1 MKKYILALSFLLLSV
16 ASFAQEEEKIY
27 HATQE
32 QIANAIRKSEYLK
45 NPELVKTFERMFDH
59 QEALG
64 GVMLPGVKT
73 SADVA
78 REYVDKY
85 MIEDLIVKGNTSISC
100 DTLFT
105 DEELTRMFDQAL
117 EESSEEVMTALIQLF
132 LDWSVEKYG
141 IKYPKIKI
149 TDEQVQANTKKIT
162 DGIYSLTKTKRPGHD
177 DFEPLPKAI
186 PSYII
191 VNKGMMYRMA
201 TNNEDYSNG
210 TFEFNIDPI
219 KLKVID
225 FDGTNIKSVY
235 TWKNPTHERYAYKQ
249 QVTELLEP
257 VSTEFGQVFYS
268 MIGSMEGSKKKNT
281 NRFNGAWKC
290 VEGYKGNV
298 YKVYG
303 DDYRM
308 VIQDYS
314 TDSTFSMKGQYQICE
329 YTQDGSTIEGG
340 NTCKIEWINNN
351 SYYLKYKA
359 GSKEYTEKW
368 VREPLPKEMTAF
380 VKDCMS
386 GKGNVKQLP
395 TEPKELMA
403 VLDAMPN
410 CKERWN
416 GYYKVMK
423 MPESNTPEG
432 WPLKV
437 QALIQMS
444 QMQKEN
450 GNMSEARKLAEQ
462 ADELAEA
469 HATDGTAQAM
479 WYAAQVYINDESML
493 DFGDFEKDSET
504 LEMALTCLDEFRRL
518 SVEEPGK
525 WKDELAQ
532 FDEKYMHVA
541 ENLTS
546 AYAMSEQYKK
556 CIFVGNKTLKMWE
569 KTSEEFKN
577 NTLYSRYNIQSCMLF
592 SAQQTGNKQVLET
605 CANDISAFLAD
616 VSEKFQ
622 KGEVTMDA
630 DTRETMMSFST
641 TLMQTYCLE
650 GDLERSSEYAAL
662 AKTFRPESSSFIDYR
677 YCMALADAGRYEEA
691 DRLHTELLNDEDFVK
706 QYLADG
712 DDVVAKKLEGHVQPK
727 QKPTTSTQAQ
737 AVTPEQNAQTEQ
749 QQAQAKKKAE
759 TQKKINNQLANVNKE
774 LDKAQGAN
782 RVKIKGYTASST
794 NATQAKKD
802 KNGRVALPVDSVKK
816 AGVGIHF
823 KF

>member
-290 VEGYKGNV
+290 VEGYKGN
-298 YKVYG
+298 
-303 DDYRM
+303 
-308 VIQDYS
+308 
-314 TDSTFSMKGQYQICE
+314 
-329 YTQDGSTIEGG
+329 
-340 NTCKIEWINNN
+340 
-351 SYYLKYKA
+351 
-359 GSKEYTEKW
+359 
-368 VREPLPKEMTAF
+368 P
-380 VKDCMS
+380 
-386 GKGNVKQLP
+386 
-395 TEPKELMA
+395 
-403 VLDAMPN
+403 
-410 CKERWN
+410 
-416 GYYKVMK
+416 
-423 MPESNTPEG
+423 
-432 WPLKV
+432 
-437 QALIQMS
+437 
-444 QMQKEN
+444 
-450 GNMSEARKLAEQ
+450 
-462 ADELAEA
+462 
-469 HATDGTAQAM
+469 
-479 WYAAQVYINDESML
+479 
-493 DFGDFEKDSET
+493 
-504 LEMALTCLDEFRRL
+504 
-518 SVEEPGK
+518 
-525 WKDELAQ
+525 
-532 FDEKYMHVA
+532 
-541 ENLTS
+541 
-546 AYAMSEQYKK
+546 
-556 CIFVGNKTLKMWE
+556 
-569 KTSEEFKN
+569 
-577 NTLYSRYNIQSCMLF
+577 
-592 SAQQTGNKQVLET
+592 
-605 CANDISAFLAD
+605 
-616 VSEKFQ
+616 
-622 KGEVTMDA
+622 
-630 DTRETMMSFST
+630 
-641 TLMQTYCLE
+641 
-650 GDLERSSEYAAL
+650 
-662 AKTFRPESSSFIDYR
+662 
-677 YCMALADAGRYEEA
+677 
-691 DRLHTELLNDEDFVK
+691 
-706 QYLADG
+706 
-712 DDVVAKKLEGHVQPK
+712 
-727 QKPTTSTQAQ
+727 
-737 AVTPEQNAQTEQ
+737 
-749 QQAQAKKKAE
+749 
-759 TQKKINNQLANVNKE
+759 
-774 LDKAQGAN
+774 
-782 RVKIKGYTASST
+782 
-794 NATQAKKD
+794 
-802 KNGRVALPVDSVKK
+802 
-816 AGVGIHF
+816 
-823 KF
+823 